1 MSATAQRQGIPRKRI
16 VNVVRQEQGAGVARH
31 IRQRFARVVRVFQHL
46 RVGVAVAGDNIGV
59 LGQSPGKI
67 HLHALG
73 SHAALRY
80 GNGFTS
86 HAFVVQHVAFVDI
99 KQRDIGGN
107 AVEQVELRA
116 HFVGV

>member
-1 MSATAQRQGIPRKRI
+1 M
-16 VNVVRQEQGAGVARH
+16 ARH
-31 IRQRFARVVRVFQHL
+31 VRQRFARVVRVFQHL

-59 LGQSPGKI
+59 LGRDPARSTSTPWDRTRPAV
-67 HLHALG
+67 LAMV
-73 SHAALRY
+73 
-80 GNGFTS
+80 FTS

-116 HFVGV
+116 QFVGVRGFPAAGRQCNLQWTTAA